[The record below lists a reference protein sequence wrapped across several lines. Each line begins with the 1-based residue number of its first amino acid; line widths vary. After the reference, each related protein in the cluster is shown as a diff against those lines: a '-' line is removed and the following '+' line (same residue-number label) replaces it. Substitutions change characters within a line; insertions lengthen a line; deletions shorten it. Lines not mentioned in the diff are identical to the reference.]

1 MYSTVERLDDCE
13 YSLEIIIVPLKEH
26 ITETNFCLKTNM
38 LLLKELL
45 KQWTTAR
52 SPVKINTAFFK
63 KIG

>member
-26 ITETNFCLKTNM
+26 VTETNFCLKTNI